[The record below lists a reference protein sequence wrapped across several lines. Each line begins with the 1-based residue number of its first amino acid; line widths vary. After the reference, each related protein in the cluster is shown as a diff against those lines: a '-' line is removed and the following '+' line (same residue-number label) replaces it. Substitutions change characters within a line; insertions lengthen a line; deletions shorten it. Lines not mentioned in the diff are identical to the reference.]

1 MASVQ
6 IRFGLDFHL
15 LPRIL
20 LRWVGCGWQACVWDY
35 YSYHTLNPSLA
46 LYYGIVYPLAI
57 ANHKEWRS
65 NPFASR
71 DTAKRN
77 RQYTFNIYNSFLGIK
92 LLNLLAQKIFEIK
105 F

>member
-1 MASVQ
+1 MGWLWLA
-6 IRFGLDFHL
+6 GLRMGL
-15 LPRIL
+15 
-20 LRWVGCGWQACVWDY
+20 
-35 YSYHTLNPSLA
+35 SYHTLNPSLA
-46 LYYGIVYPLAI
+46 LYYRIVYPLAI

-65 NPFASR
+65 DPFASR